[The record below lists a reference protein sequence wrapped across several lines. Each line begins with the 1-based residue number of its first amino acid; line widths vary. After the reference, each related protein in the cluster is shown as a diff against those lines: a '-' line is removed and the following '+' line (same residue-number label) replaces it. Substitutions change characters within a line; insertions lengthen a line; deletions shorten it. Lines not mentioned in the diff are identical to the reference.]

1 MPLPSVRMHGARLCG
16 CKSKRTRLP
25 CNNPAAFGTR
35 ACRMHGAHKSRNVPQ
50 GANHPQY
57 RNAGQTRRE
66 RHERSEKSVQFAL
79 LEQLGWYLNMFT
91 GTKTRGRKPSGYR
104 TMDLSDPDELSEIV
118 LKTLPK
124 AKSKI

>member
-1 MPLPSVRMHGARLCG
+1 MPLPRGKMHGAKLGG
-16 CKSKRTRLP
+16 CTSKRTRLP

-35 ACRMHGAHKSRNVPQ
+35 ACRMHGAHKSRNVLQ

-66 RHERSEKSVQFAL
+66 RHERSEKSLQFAL
-79 LEQLGWYLNMFT
+79 LEQLGWYLDMFT

-104 TMDLSDPDELSEIV
+104 TMDLSDPSELSEIV

-124 AKSKI
+124 PKSKI

>member
-1 MPLPSVRMHGARLCG
+1 MPLPSVKTHGAKLCG

-35 ACRMHGAHKSRNVPQ
+35 ACRMHGAHKSRNVLQ

-57 RNAGQTRRE
+57 RKAGQTRRE
-66 RHERSEKSVQFAL
+66 RHERSEKSLQFAL
-79 LEQLGWYLNMFT
+79 LEQLGWYLDMFT
-91 GTKTRGRKPSGYR
+91 GTKPRGRKPSGYR
-104 TMDLSDPDELSEIV
+104 TMDLSDPNELSEIV

-124 AKSKI
+124 PKSKM